1 MRATLQKHEQP
12 SSSGLHVPRWL
23 GVLAG
28 LAGTVLGIASSLYS
42 SAFRHA
48 IVSSGRAVGP
58 TAFTITLATVVAS
71 TVTAATYR
79 WLVRRRLERAQILP
93 CEITIESD
101 VLDAVV
107 DEQDLVVGRT
117 LHYLEAKRDSSELVI
132 FLHGLGLDANDFRP
146 YMAESRHHC
155 IALTLY
161 GFNAEERDDD
171 HYKPISLQTHVQLLG
186 YALDRVHRI
195 HPRKRM
201 ALVGFSFGAD
211 VMLFLPQ
218 FAGDATRRLQLNKAV
233 LLDPNVNHSTTT
245 ISARIAIVD
254 RDRPLAEL
262 IGILQS
268 TDNVGE
274 FRNLCEYVYKITDKN
289 FAQIQRHATDMI
301 AMWPGESYDRFLD
314 RLGQLA
320 GVCDGVHVVVSFDYD
335 KHFNAIARGAVAR
348 GLDPEYLE
356 CSRAGHFDLIGPR
369 FLKERLEGIL

>member
-1 MRATLQKHEQP
+1 
-12 SSSGLHVPRWL
+12 
-23 GVLAG
+23 
-28 LAGTVLGIASSLYS
+28 
-42 SAFRHA
+42 
-48 IVSSGRAVGP
+48 
-58 TAFTITLATVVAS
+58 
-71 TVTAATYR
+71 
-79 WLVRRRLERAQILP
+79 
-93 CEITIESD
+93 
-101 VLDAVV
+101 V

-186 YALDRVHRI
+186 YALERLHRI

-245 ISARIAIVD
+245 ISARIAMVD

-268 TDNVGE
+268 TDDIGE
-274 FRNLCEYVYKITDKN
+274 FRDL
-289 FAQIQRHATDMI
+289 RDM
-301 AMWPGESYDRFLD
+301 
-314 RLGQLA
+314 
-320 GVCDGVHVVVSFDYD
+320 
-335 KHFNAIARGAVAR
+335 ARGRV
-348 GLDPEYLE
+348 PM
-356 CSRAGHFDLIGPR
+356 
-369 FLKERLEGIL
+369 